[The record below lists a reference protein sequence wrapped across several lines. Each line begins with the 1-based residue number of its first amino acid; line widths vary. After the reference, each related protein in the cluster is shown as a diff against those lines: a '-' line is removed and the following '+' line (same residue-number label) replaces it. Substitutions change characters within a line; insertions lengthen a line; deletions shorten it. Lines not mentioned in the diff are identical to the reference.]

1 MSERKKKPPFW
12 VPAVAGM
19 LSGATTAFFTAPLDL
34 MRTQQMVVH
43 APETMTQTTRRVL
56 AKEGIVGLYRGL
68 GLTMMGL
75 MPTWAVYWA
84 SYQYLKGVQV
94 EYLERNQDSVLTHL
108 LAAMGAGVATTI
120 STSPI
125 WVVKTRLQTQSLK
138 LNAAHTKYHDVPHAI
153 MTILKQEGVR
163 AFFRG
168 VFPSLLGVSHV
179 CVQFPLYEQVKIF
192 FAERG
197 NKSTQELSFMELIMA
212 SMVSKVVASTA
223 AFPHEVLRVRQQVQR
238 DEESS
243 IMHLAKHIYVKE
255 GLRGFYRGLVTNLF
269 RVVPAAAITFVSFE
283 YYSRFLIKMTKR
295 DGHKESQPSP
305 SSSSSSSTQ
314 KP

>member
-1 MSERKKKPPFW
+1 MSERKKKPPVW

-34 MRTQQMVVH
+34 MRTQQMVMH
-43 APETMTQTTRRVL
+43 TPETMTQTTRRVL

-84 SYQYLKGVQV
+84 SYSYLKSLQV
-94 EYLERNQDSVLTHL
+94 GAFNLKQDSVLTHL

-138 LNAAHTKYHDVPHAI
+138 LNAAHTKYHDVPHAV
-153 MTILKQEGVR
+153 MTIVKQEGIS

-179 CVQFPLYEQVKIF
+179 CVQFPLYEHLKLVL
-192 FAERG
+192 AERG
-197 NKSTQELSFMELIMA
+197 NKSTQELSFIELICA
-212 SMVSKVVASTA
+212 SMISKVVASTA
-223 AFPHEVLRVRQQVQR
+223 AFPHEVLRVRQQVER
-238 DEESS
+238 DGESS
-243 IMHLAKHIYVKE
+243 LMQLAKHIYQKD
-255 GLRGFYRGLVTNLF
+255 GFRGFYRGLSTNLF

-283 YYSRFLIKMTKR
+283 YFVRFFNKVRKRYNNNNGNNNNTKKK
-295 DGHKESQPSP
+295 DSEPSA
-305 SSSSSSSTQ
+305 
-314 KP
+314 